1 MMTFTVE
8 QIDELLEAVKQRF
21 LEHTARHP
29 NTAWA
34 DVEAKLIAQPH
45 TLQALY
51 EMEQTGGEPD
61 IVELDGTALTF
72 YDCAKESPAGRRSVC
87 YDDAALQARKKN
99 KPANSAVQ
107 MAKEMCV
114 ELLTEAQYRALQAVE
129 PFDLKTSSWVETPE
143 AIRTRGGAIFCDCRY
158 GAVFMY
164 HNGADSYYAARGF
177 RAALV
182 L

>member
-1 MMTFTVE
+1 MTLSAAEKDV
-8 QIDELLEAVKQRF
+8 LLETVKQRF
-21 LEHTARHP
+21 SQNMMRHP
-29 NTAWA
+29 NIAWT
-34 DVEAKLIAQPH
+34 DVEAKLTAQPH
-45 TLQALY
+45 KLQALY

-61 IVELDGTALTF
+61 IVELDGAALTF
-72 YDCAKESPAGRRSVC
+72 YDCAKESPIGRRSVC

-99 KPANSAVQ
+99 KPANSAMQ
-107 MAKEMCV
+107 MALEMGV
-114 ELLTEAQYRALQAVE
+114 ELLTEVQYRALQAVE
-129 PFDLKTSSWVETPE
+129 PFDLKTSSWVVTPE